1 MKITQASF
9 RVKTREKKTMKE
21 NKFSSLNEA
30 ELMEINGGIDPVTII
45 TGAAIFVAAGLIV
58 PKSIESLV
66 DGIKNSTN
74 K

>member
-1 MKITQASF
+1 
-9 RVKTREKKTMKE
+9 MKE
-21 NKFSSLNEA
+21 NNFSSLNEV

>member
-1 MKITQASF
+1 
-9 RVKTREKKTMKE
+9 MKE